1 MKCRK
6 NLEGEFYVYT
16 YVGNEKRMLKLIQV
30 DTAESESNK
39 TSAKET
45 ETSDS
50 DAQSEGQKKISSE
63 GSIVEV
69 DTEESI
75 QELLV
80 VRGKP
85 EEITINS
92 DSDRSS
98 STPNT
103 ASIYADQMD
112 INKSRLSL
120 QTVSSMSMSLST
132 TDGYEMETTDTDA
145 KQHVTD
151 LSHVRTVKLTESTEK
166 TTEKGKPFTETD
178 PRNLSQWDFCSVT
191 YTDESDE
198 VESDPKSPVLDAK
211 AEGGE
216 QGDVPDPCL
225 TDPVYESETAND
237 NILKTVPSVP
247 ENGDKDKPEVPKVE
261 RPTDAVPESET
272 AKDDKLKT
280 IPSVPENGDK
290 DKPENS
296 DKDVPE
302 NGDKDKPEVP
312 KVERPTDAV
321 PESETANDDKLKT
334 VPSVPENGDKDK
346 PENGDK
352 DKPENSDKDK
362 PEVPKVQSPTD
373 AVPESETAKDDK
385 LKTVPSVPENGDKE
399 KTEVPKKSE
408 QVTSDVQK
416 DYKDVFGPQSDSS
429 DDKAFVFP

>member
-1 MKCRK
+1 M
-6 NLEGEFYVYT
+6 
-16 YVGNEKRMLKLIQV
+16 GNEKRMLKLIQV

-75 QELLV
+75 QELPV

-166 TTEKGKPFTETD
+166 GKPFTETD
-178 PRNLSQWDFCSVT
+178 PRNL
-191 YTDESDE
+191 
-198 VESDPKSPVLDAK
+198 
-211 AEGGE
+211 
-216 QGDVPDPCL
+216 
-225 TDPVYESETAND
+225 
-237 NILKTVPSVP
+237 
-247 ENGDKDKPEVPKVE
+247 
-261 RPTDAVPESET
+261 
-272 AKDDKLKT
+272 
-280 IPSVPENGDK
+280 
-290 DKPENS
+290 
-296 DKDVPE
+296 
-302 NGDKDKPEVP
+302 
-312 KVERPTDAV
+312 
-321 PESETANDDKLKT
+321 
-334 VPSVPENGDKDK
+334 
-346 PENGDK
+346 
-352 DKPENSDKDK
+352 
-362 PEVPKVQSPTD
+362 
-373 AVPESETAKDDK
+373 
-385 LKTVPSVPENGDKE
+385 
-399 KTEVPKKSE
+399 
-408 QVTSDVQK
+408 
-416 DYKDVFGPQSDSS
+416 
-429 DDKAFVFP
+429 